1 MKKLERNIPGVYDF
15 DEVLDYLH
23 RGIMDMRTNV
33 VWNLIQMQDT
43 VTLAGQW
50 DGRRDGVRCAFRVY
64 EKYIYTHSRGYR
76 LTLTMMLAGRD
87 GRLFLSVVPGNLP
100 FFNRSSPRLI
110 SPPRIALDNSICLPE
125 SIGTYT

>member
-64 EKYIYTHSRGYR
+64 EK
-76 LTLTMMLAGRD
+76 
-87 GRLFLSVVPGNLP
+87 
-100 FFNRSSPRLI
+100 
-110 SPPRIALDNSICLPE
+110 
-125 SIGTYT
+125 

>member
-43 VTLAGQW
+43 VTLAG
-50 DGRRDGVRCAFRVY
+50 
-64 EKYIYTHSRGYR
+64 
-76 LTLTMMLAGRD
+76 RD
-87 GRLFLSVVPGNLP
+87 GRLFLSVVPGA
-100 FFNRSSPRLI
+100 SHQYAD
-110 SPPRIALDNSICLPE
+110 IAGVDETMDWIRTLADQLT
-125 SIGTYT
+125 G

>member
-23 RGIMDMRTNV
+23 QGIMDMRTNV

-50 DGRRDGVRCAFRVY
+50 DGRRMASAAPSGCMKNIFIGEEGDTA
-64 EKYIYTHSRGYR
+64 
-76 LTLTMMLAGRD
+76 
-87 GRLFLSVVPGNLP
+87 LP
-100 FFNRSSPRLI
+100 
-110 SPPRIALDNSICLPE
+110 
-125 SIGTYT
+125 

>member
-43 VTLAGQW
+43 VPL
-50 DGRRDGVRCAFRVY
+50 R
-64 EKYIYTHSRGYR
+64 
-76 LTLTMMLAGRD
+76 
-87 GRLFLSVVPGNLP
+87 
-100 FFNRSSPRLI
+100 
-110 SPPRIALDNSICLPE
+110 
-125 SIGTYT
+125 

>member
-50 DGRRDGVRCAFRVY
+50 DGRRVASAAPSGCMRNIFILIQEVTA
-64 EKYIYTHSRGYR
+64 
-76 LTLTMMLAGRD
+76 
-87 GRLFLSVVPGNLP
+87 LP
-100 FFNRSSPRLI
+100 
-110 SPPRIALDNSICLPE
+110 
-125 SIGTYT
+125 

>member
-76 LTLTMMLAGRD
+76 LTLTMMLARSQSV
-87 GRLFLSVVPGNLP
+87 RL
-100 FFNRSSPRLI
+100 NRSNTRTIKRAPSV
-110 SPPRIALDNSICLPE
+110 S
-125 SIGTYT
+125 

>member
-23 RGIMDMRTNV
+23 QGIMDMRTNV

-64 EKYIYTHSRGYR
+64 
-76 LTLTMMLAGRD
+76 
-87 GRLFLSVVPGNLP
+87 
-100 FFNRSSPRLI
+100 
-110 SPPRIALDNSICLPE
+110 
-125 SIGTYT
+125 

>member
-76 LTLTMMLAGRD
+76 LTLTWCWRAGRQAVFVRCPGASHQYADIAGVDETMD
-87 GRLFLSVVPGNLP
+87 GIRTLADQLTG
-100 FFNRSSPRLI
+100 
-110 SPPRIALDNSICLPE
+110 
-125 SIGTYT
+125 

>member
-23 RGIMDMRTNV
+23 QGIMDMRTNV

-64 EKYIYTHSRGYR
+64 EKYIYRRSVA
-76 LTLTMMLAGRD
+76 LTLQ
-87 GRLFLSVVPGNLP
+87 SLP
-100 FFNRSSPRLI
+100 LVGF
-110 SPPRIALDNSICLPE
+110 PRIEL
-125 SIGTYT
+125 GTFRL

>member
-76 LTLTMMLAGRD
+76 LTPVSYTH
-87 GRLFLSVVPGNLP
+87 
-100 FFNRSSPRLI
+100 
-110 SPPRIALDNSICLPE
+110 LDVYKRQVLHCMGI
-125 SIGTYT
+125 